1 MRPLAGI
8 RIVSV
13 EQFGAAPY
21 GTMFLADLGAEV
33 IKVENAHS
41 GGDPA
46 RFSGPNLLGDADSQY
61 FQTWNTNK
69 RSVLLD
75 LKSPEGKAD
84 FDSLAISADAVVN
97 NLRGDQPAKLGLDYA
112 NLSRLRKDIV
122 CLHISAYGRD
132 NARADR
138 PGYDF
143 LMQAE
148 AGLMSL
154 TGDPESSPARFG
166 PSIIDYMTGMTGMTG
181 LLSCLLSAKKTGVGC
196 DVETSLFEV
205 ALHQLGYAGT
215 WYLNE
220 GQVSTR
226 LSRSAHFSVSPVQT
240 YQAADGW
247 IFIMCMTEK
256 FWNVLTEQIGQA
268 ALALDPRFVTA
279 KARFENR
286 QALTEAL
293 DEVFRGKTVKQ
304 WVERLGRYLPIG
316 PVYDVAA
323 ALENPFVREIGMIR
337 EVPHPERSDMRM
349 LANPLRVN
357 GERLSQTVCSAAGAD
372 NQSLFASRR
381 KTHSWTGS
389 DSDSK
394 EV

>member
-1 MRPLAGI
+1 MGPLAGT

-33 IKVENAHS
+33 IKIENEHS

-46 RFSGPNLLGDADSQY
+46 RFSGPNLLGEADSQY
-61 FQTWNTNK
+61 FQTWNINK

-75 LKSPEGKAD
+75 LKSATGKAQ
-84 FDSLAISADAVVN
+84 FETLAATADAVVN

-132 NARADR
+132 NDRADR

-154 TGDPESSPARFG
+154 TGDPQSSPARFG
-166 PSIIDYMTGMTGMTG
+166 PSIIDYMTGMTGVTG
-181 LLSCLLSAKKTGVGC
+181 LLSCLLAAKRTGVGC
-196 DVETSLFEV
+196 DVDTSLFEV

-226 LSRSAHFSVSPVQT
+226 LMRSAHFSVSPVQT
-240 YQAADGW
+240 YQARDGW
-247 IFIMCMTEK
+247 IFVMCMTDK
-256 FWNVLTEQIGQA
+256 FWKELTEQIGRSDLVA
-268 ALALDPRFVTA
+268 DPRFLTS
-279 KARFENR
+279 KLRFAHR
-286 QALTEAL
+286 DDLTPLL
-293 DEVFRGKTVKQ
+293 DEEFRQRTMKD
-304 WVERLGRYLPIG
+304 WVDRLGKFLPIG
-316 PVYDVAA
+316 PVYDVAS
-323 ALENPFVREIGMIR
+323 ALDNPFVREIGMISD
-337 EVPHPERSDMRM
+337 VPHPARPDMRM
-349 LANPLRVN
+349 LANPLRID
-357 GERLSQTVCSAAGAD
+357 GKRLGQAACPAAGAD
-372 NQSLFASRR
+372 NDRFFEPTQPGDRQDIYEAP
-381 KTHSWTGS
+381 
-389 DSDSK
+389 
-394 EV
+394 

>member
-1 MRPLAGI
+1 MGPLAGI

-33 IKVENAHS
+33 IKVENAQS

-46 RFSGPNLLGDADSQY
+46 RFTGPNLLGDADSQY

-75 LKSPEGKAD
+75 LKSAEGRAD
-84 FDSLAISADAVVN
+84 FDALALSADAIVN
-97 NLRGDQPAKLGLDYA
+97 NLRGDQPAKLGLDYPG
-112 NLSRLRKDIV
+112 LSRLRKDIV

-132 NARADR
+132 NVRADR

-154 TGDPESSPARFG
+154 TGDPQSAPARFG
-166 PSIIDYMTGMTGMTG
+166 PSIIDYMTGMTGVTG
-181 LLSCLLSAKKTGVGC
+181 LLSCLLAAKKTGIGC
-196 DVETSLFEV
+196 DVDTSLFEV

-240 YQAADGW
+240 YQAKDGW
-247 IFIMCMTEK
+247 IFLMCMTDK
-256 FWNVLTEQIGQA
+256 FWRELTEQIGRA
-268 ALALDPRFVTA
+268 DLAVDPRFVNS
-279 KARFENR
+279 KSRF
-286 QALTEAL
+286 AHCDDLTPLL
-293 DEVFRGKTVKQ
+293 DAEFRKRTMKD
-304 WVERLGRYLPIG
+304 WIERLGKLLPIG
-316 PVYDVAA
+316 PVYDVAS
-323 ALENPFVREIGMIR
+323 ALDSPFVRDIGMICN
-337 EVPHPERSDMRM
+337 VPHPERGDMRV
-349 LANPLRVN
+349 LANPLRIN
-357 GERLSQTVCSAAGAD
+357 GKRLAQTACSAVGAD
-372 NQSLFASRR
+372 NAHYFEAEPS
-381 KTHSWTGS
+381 TG
-389 DSDSK
+389 DAGQN
-394 EV
+394 VRQAR